1 VFACRCIAGMLA
13 WPLSM
18 LQEENST
25 GKTGDRKNVP
35 SRLEGLGST
44 EKVGITSIKY
54 KIYII

>member
-1 VFACRCIAGMLA
+1 MMLA

-18 LQEENST
+18 FQEENST

-44 EKVGITSIKY
+44 EKVRITKY
-54 KIYII
+54 KI